1 MKRRPMDHLRG
12 KFTIPSDVRQGE
24 ELSGRLTALLEGRL
38 DSHTLSTLRLGLREI
53 LINAIEHGNLEIS
66 FEEKTTET
74 DKDDYLAFLIE
85 RQNQPAYAGR
95 SVTVDYHIGPH
106 RAAFRISDQ
115 GRGFDHR
122 KFNSLAARGDTEL
135 AHGRGIRM
143 TLRVFD
149 RVRYNTSGNRVTLVK
164 KIS

>member
-1 MKRRPMDHLRG
+1 MDHLRG
-12 KFTIPSDVRQGE
+12 RFTIPSDVRQGE
-24 ELSGRLTALLEGRL
+24 ELSGRLTALLVGRL
-38 DSHTLSTLRLGLREI
+38 ESHTLSTLRLGLREI

-74 DKDDYLAFLIE
+74 DKEDYLAFLIE
-85 RQNQPAYAGR
+85 RQKLPAYAGR
-95 SVTVDYHIGPH
+95 NVTVEYHIGP
-106 RAAFRISDQ
+106 RQAAFRISDE

-122 KFNSLAARGDTEL
+122 KFNSLSARSDNEL

-149 RVRYNTSGNRVTLVK
+149 RVRYNTRGNRVTLVK

>member
-1 MKRRPMDHLRG
+1 MDHLRG
-12 KFTIPSDVRQGE
+12 TLTIRSDVRQGE
-24 ELSGRLTALLEGRL
+24 ELSGRLTALLSSRL
-38 DSHTLSTLRLGLREI
+38 ENHTLNTLRLGLCEI
-53 LINAIEHGNLEIS
+53 LINAIEHGNIEIS

-85 RQNQPAYAGR
+85 RQKLPAYAGR
-95 SVTVDYHIGPH
+95 SVTVEYHITP
-106 RAAFRISDQ
+106 RQATFRISDE

-122 KFNSLAARGDTEL
+122 KYNSLTAKGNTEL

-149 RVRYNTSGNRVTLVK
+149 RVRYNSRGNRVTLVK
-164 KIS
+164 TFA

>member
-1 MKRRPMDHLRG
+1 MDHLRG

-24 ELSGRLTALLEGRL
+24 ELSGRLTALLNGRL
-38 DSHTLSTLRLGLREI
+38 ETHTLNTLRLGLREI

-74 DKDDYLAFLIE
+74 DKDDYLAFLVE
-85 RQNQPAYAGR
+85 RQQQPAYAGR
-95 SVTVDYHIGPH
+95 SVTVEYHIAPR
-106 RAAFRISDQ
+106 RAAFRISDE

-122 KFNSLAARGDTEL
+122 KFNNLAAQGDTEL

-149 RVRYNTSGNRVTLVK
+149 RVRYNTRGNRVTLPK

>member
-1 MKRRPMDHLRG
+1 MDHVRG
-12 KFTIPSDVRQGE
+12 KFTIPSDVRQAE
-24 ELSGRLTALLEGRL
+24 ELSDRLAALLKGRLESQALN
-38 DSHTLSTLRLGLREI
+38 TLRLGLREM

-74 DKDDYLAFLIE
+74 DKDDYLAFLVE
-85 RQNQPAYAGR
+85 RQKQPAYAGR
-95 SVTVDYHIGPH
+95 CVTVEYHIAPR
-106 RAAFRISDQ
+106 RAAFRISDE

-122 KFNSLAARGDTEL
+122 KFSSLTAQGDTEL

-149 RVRYNTSGNRVTLVK
+149 RVRYNTRGNRVTLWK